1 MATRNLVLT
10 QHLDEFI
17 DHLVASGRYQNASEV
32 MREGLRLMEEREA
45 ANAEKLRVLRA
56 EIAIGVAEA
65 DAGNVTGFDDA
76 ETLRAHIADLGRQ
89 ARAR

>member
-45 ANAEKLRVLRA
+45 INAEKLRVLRA

-76 ETLRAHIADLGRQ
+76 EALRAHVAELGRQ